1 MHSDDKVIFSYV
13 ASVCYLAE
21 HGSYNG
27 WSMALE
33 ETLLIDGVI
42 AQHVPNH
49 QEERGHAVPFQ
60 TALWWSEGERKR
72 SMVRKVQE
80 LYIISV
86 YNVWFTFME
95 HYK

>member
-60 TALWWSEGERKR
+60 TAL
-72 SMVRKVQE
+72 
-80 LYIISV
+80 
-86 YNVWFTFME
+86 
-95 HYK
+95 